1 MLAEGRHFKEATEL
15 RAVMCLLWKGGLRAN
30 GQAFP
35 VGVLRAGVLI
45 QPGYLGHQ
53 TQGHLPFSTA
63 RR

>member
-1 MLAEGRHFKEATEL
+1 M
-15 RAVMCLLWKGGLRAN
+15 VCLLWKGGLRAN

-35 VGVLRAGVLI
+35 VGVVRAGVLI

-53 TQGHLPFSTA
+53 TQGHLPFSKA

>member
-1 MLAEGRHFKEATEL
+1 MF
-15 RAVMCLLWKGGLRAN
+15 LLWKGGLRAN

-35 VGVLRAGVLI
+35 VGVVTAGVPI

-53 TQGHLPFSTA
+53 TQGHLPFSKA